1 MTEIIPEKHDDIE
14 TADNTWVV
22 KTIAIGTG
30 LGALVGAFSA
40 YLLVQRS
47 KRTNINHIKISSG
60 EGLRLGLL
68 LLGLLRNIATL
79 GDE

>member
-1 MTEIIPEKHDDIE
+1 MTELIPEKQGDIE
-14 TADNTWVV
+14 TANNDWVV

-47 KRTNINHIKISSG
+47 RRSNMETITISPK
-60 EGLRLGLL
+60 EGLRIGVLL
-68 LLGLLRNIATL
+68 LTLLRNIAML

>member
-1 MTEIIPEKHDDIE
+1 MTEMIPEKQDDIE
-14 TADNTWVV
+14 TADNAWIV

-30 LGALVGAFSA
+30 LGALLGASSA

-47 KRTNINHIKISSG
+47 KRRNVNSVTISPG
-60 EGLRLGLL
+60 EGIRLGLL
-68 LLGLLRNIATL
+68 LLGLLRNVATL

>member
-1 MTEIIPEKHDDIE
+1 MTEMIPEKQDDIE
-14 TADNTWVV
+14 TADNAWIV

-30 LGALVGAFSA
+30 LGALLGAFSA

-47 KRTNINHIKISSG
+47 KRRNVNSVTISSG
-60 EGLRLGLL
+60 EGIRLGLL
-68 LLGLLRNIATL
+68 LLGLLRNVATL